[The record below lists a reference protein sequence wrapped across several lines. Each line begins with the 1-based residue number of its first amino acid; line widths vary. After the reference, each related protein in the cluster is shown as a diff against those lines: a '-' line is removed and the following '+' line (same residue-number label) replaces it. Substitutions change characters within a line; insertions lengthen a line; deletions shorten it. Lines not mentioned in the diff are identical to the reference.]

1 MSRVKCVL
9 TVDCPTVSTIYAVE
23 TVSKKV
29 GTYRGKNQEKTS
41 CWRPEEN
48 KGKGRKLEDWKY
60 AFCML
65 IILHSG
71 EF

>member
-29 GTYRGKNQEKTS
+29 GTYRGKIKKRPVAEGQKKIREK
-41 CWRPEEN
+41 EEN
-48 KGKGRKLEDWKY
+48 WKIGS
-60 AFCML
+60 M
-65 IILHSG
+65 HSAC
-71 EF
+71 